1 MNTFESTNYNITHI
15 LAVTTKNPQTSDHI
29 NICIHFH
36 KLSGI
41 FSEHSQDTLG
51 PYILDKESWAMV
63 PLFSHIMNIG
73 SAQWGQIILEGVFLL
88 TSFFT
93 RRKIYISS
101 TFDTNVS

>member
-1 MNTFESTNYNITHI
+1 MFNIRFI
-15 LAVTTKNPQTSDHI
+15 QSQPKFPKTSDRI
-29 NICIHFH
+29 NICIDFH

-73 SAQWGQIILEGVFLL
+73 SAQWGQIIFKEYSYSPVF
-88 TSFFT
+88 SQN
-93 RRKIYISS
+93 I
-101 TFDTNVS
+101 